1 MIGKD
6 NDFIIKYH
14 SFICRLLLYLQKN
27 IIHEKTYIITVI
39 CNIFI
44 DC

>member
-1 MIGKD
+1 MILLL
-6 NDFIIKYH
+6 NLH
-14 SFICRLLLYLQKN
+14 SIVRLLLLYLQKN

-39 CNIFI
+39 YNIFI